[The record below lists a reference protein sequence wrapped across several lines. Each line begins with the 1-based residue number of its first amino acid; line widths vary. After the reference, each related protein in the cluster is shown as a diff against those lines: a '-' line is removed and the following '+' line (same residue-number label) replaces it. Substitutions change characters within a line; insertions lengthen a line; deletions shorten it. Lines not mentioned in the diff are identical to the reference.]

1 MPCCWLACV
10 CLCFGFVLHSSSYF
24 YVVWKIICSSYVGF
38 VWIFLSTGEC
48 KQISKQ
54 ASKWAS
60 NSDLNVESEVHWDCV
75 CYTNNR
81 HKHSIYAQHSTAHTY
96 TLKSNE
102 SDAII
107 QWNIDWNRIVILDCT
122 KYTLASWLL
131 PIQNHVGFKSA
142 SKQMWRT
149 IFLRSVWKRQRQK
162 KSVVWNE
169 NAKKSE
175 REKNNM
181 NEAR

>member
-54 ASKWAS
+54 AS
-60 NSDLNVESEVHWDCV
+60 NNDLNVESEVHWDCV

-81 HKHSIYAQHSTAHTY
+81 RKHSIYAQHSTYIHT
-96 TLKSNE
+96 SNE

-131 PIQNHVGFKSA
+131 AIQNHVGFKSA

-149 IFLRSVWKRQRQK
+149 IFLRPVWKRQRQQK
-162 KSVVWNE
+162 VLHGTRM
-169 NAKKSE
+169 KKSE
-175 REKNNM
+175 KKKQHERSEIKTKP
-181 NEAR
+181 